1 MHTLLV
7 WAYKGNARNPHPNVT
22 IRVHIIEIVVKTV
35 QQFLSYSEMP
45 IILHFKQESKGVQ
58 NVVGRNGKPIEE
70 IICTRKSCTT
80 FVVNRS

>member
-1 MHTLLV
+1 
-7 WAYKGNARNPHPNVT
+7 
-22 IRVHIIEIVVKTV
+22 
-35 QQFLSYSEMP
+35 MP
-45 IILHFKQESKGVQ
+45 IILHFKQESKVVQ